1 MARRRRGS
9 LPPGKITGCSRAAGG
24 TGRRARLRGVWGNP
38 SGFESRVAHHWLYS
52 SVYTMRGPHTYHVT
66 ESKELDPATQFKQ
79 LYDQEYL
86 SVYRSIRAVVLD
98 PAAAEDLTQETF
110 VRAYRARHRYTPT
123 APPGAWLRRIGIN
136 LAISHLRRQK
146 LARFLPAR
154 LYMAPDRRDYDRA
167 EARDV
172 VGKAM
177 AVLSPKLRAAVVLHY
192 YDGLTREEIAAV
204 LGVPAGTVA
213 SRIAKAVAIMRKTMG
228 SDQELDTTR
237 SSSEGALRGR

>member
-1 MARRRRGS
+1 MTE
-9 LPPGKITGCSRAAGG
+9 GKEHAPATQ
-24 TGRRARLRGVWGNP
+24 
-38 SGFESRVAHHWLYS
+38 
-52 SVYTMRGPHTYHVT
+52 
-66 ESKELDPATQFKQ
+66 LDPATQFKQ

-86 SVYRSIRAVVLD
+86 SVYRSIRGVVLD
-98 PAAAEDLTQETF
+98 AAEAEDLTQETF
-110 VRAYRARHRYTPT
+110 VRAYRARQRYTPT

-154 LYMAPDRRDYDRA
+154 LYLAPDRRDYDRA

-177 AVLSPKLRAAVVLHY
+177 AALSPKLRATVVLHY
-192 YDGLTREEIAAV
+192 YEGLTREEIASV

-228 SDQELDTTR
+228 SDQELDTRR
-237 SSSEGALRGR
+237 SRGEGALRGR

>member
-1 MARRRRGS
+1 M
-9 LPPGKITGCSRAAGG
+9 PDPT
-24 TGRRARLRGVWGNP
+24 
-38 SGFESRVAHHWLYS
+38 
-52 SVYTMRGPHTYHVT
+52 
-66 ESKELDPATQFKQ
+66 ELDPKTQFRE
-79 LYDQEYL
+79 LYDKEYV
-86 SVYRSIRAVVLD
+86 SVYRAIRGVVLD
-98 PAAAEDLTQETF
+98 SAAAEDLTQETF

-154 LYMAPDRRDYDRA
+154 LYVAPDRRDYDRA

-172 VGKAM
+172 VTKAL
-177 AVLSPKLRAAVVLHY
+177 AELSPKLRAAIVLHY
-192 YDGLTREEIAAV
+192 YEGLTREEIADV

-213 SRIAKAVAIMRKTMG
+213 SRIAKAVAIMRRTMG
-228 SDQELDTTR
+228 SDQQKDSTR

>member
-1 MARRRRGS
+1 MEAKPKR
-9 LPPGKITGCSRAAGG
+9 PRAQAIK
-24 TGRRARLRGVWGNP
+24 L
-38 SGFESRVAHHWLYS
+38 SG
-52 SVYTMRGPHTYHVT
+52 VT
-66 ESKELDPATQFKQ
+66 EGAQLDPKTEFRQ
-79 LYDQEYL
+79 LYDQEFH

-98 PAAAEDLTQETF
+98 TAAAEDLTQETF

-154 LYMAPDRRDYDRA
+154 LYVAPDRRDYDRA

-172 VGKAM
+172 VEKALTQ
-177 AVLSPKLRAAVVLHY
+177 LSPKLRAAVVLHY
-192 YDGLTREEIAAV
+192 YEGLTREEIADV

-213 SRIAKAVAIMRKTMG
+213 SRIAKAVAIMRKTMA
-228 SDQELDTTR
+228 SDQQRETER
-237 SSSEGALRGR
+237 STSEGALRGR

>member
-1 MARRRRGS
+1 
-9 LPPGKITGCSRAAGG
+9 
-24 TGRRARLRGVWGNP
+24 
-38 SGFESRVAHHWLYS
+38 
-52 SVYTMRGPHTYHVT
+52 VT
-66 ESKELDPATQFKQ
+66 ETRELDPATEFRQ

-86 SVYRSIRAVVLD
+86 PVYRSIRAVVLES
-98 PAAAEDLTQETF
+98 AAAEDLTQETF

-177 AVLSPKLRAAVVLHY
+177 TALSPKLRAAVVLHY
-192 YDGLTREEIAAV
+192 YDGLTREEIASV

-213 SRIAKAVAIMRKTMG
+213 SRIAKAVAIMRKTIG
-228 SDQELDTTR
+228 NDQDLDTTR
-237 SSSEGALRGR
+237 SRSEGALRGR

>member
-1 MARRRRGS
+1 M
-9 LPPGKITGCSRAAGG
+9 L
-24 TGRRARLRGVWGNP
+24 GRDR
-38 SGFESRVAHHWLYS
+38 E
-52 SVYTMRGPHTYHVT
+52 PHTYPVT
-66 ESKELDPATQFKQ
+66 DSRELDPATEFRQ

-86 SVYRSIRAVVLD
+86 SVYRSIRAVVMES
-98 PAAAEDLTQETF
+98 AAAEDLTQETF

-177 AVLSPKLRAAVVLHY
+177 ASLSPKLRAAVVLHY

-213 SRIAKAVAIMRKTMG
+213 SRIAKAVAIMRKTIG
-228 SDQELDTTR
+228 NDQDLDTTR
-237 SSSEGALRGR
+237 SRSEGALRGR

>member
-1 MARRRRGS
+1 MEAKPKR
-9 LPPGKITGCSRAAGG
+9 PRAQAIK
-24 TGRRARLRGVWGNP
+24 L
-38 SGFESRVAHHWLYS
+38 SRV
-52 SVYTMRGPHTYHVT
+52 T
-66 ESKELDPATQFKQ
+66 EGAQLDPKTEFRQ
-79 LYDQEYL
+79 LYDQEFH

-98 PAAAEDLTQETF
+98 TAAAEDLTQETF

-154 LYMAPDRRDYDRA
+154 LYVAPDRRDYDRA

-172 VGKAM
+172 VEKALTQ
-177 AVLSPKLRAAVVLHY
+177 LSPKLRAAVVLHY
-192 YDGLTREEIAAV
+192 YEGLTREEIADV

-213 SRIAKAVAIMRKTMG
+213 SRIAKAVAIMRKTMA
-228 SDQELDTTR
+228 SDQQRETER
-237 SSSEGALRGR
+237 STSEGALRGR

>member
-1 MARRRRGS
+1 MRVRVPGR
-9 LPPGKITGCSRAAGG
+9 PPITRHVLKH
-24 TGRRARLRGVWGNP
+24 T
-38 SGFESRVAHHWLYS
+38 
-52 SVYTMRGPHTYHVT
+52 SVHALAITLICVT
-66 ESKELDPATQFKQ
+66 EDGRELDPATEFRQ
-79 LYDQEYL
+79 LYDQQYL
-86 SVYRSIRAVVLD
+86 SVYRSIRGVVLE

-177 AVLSPKLRAAVVLHY
+177 TALSPKLRAAVVLHY

-204 LGVPAGTVA
+204 VVVPAGTVA
-213 SRIAKAVAIMRKTMG
+213 SRIAKAVAIMRKTIG

>member
-1 MARRRRGS
+1 M
-9 LPPGKITGCSRAAGG
+9 TDSR
-24 TGRRARLRGVWGNP
+24 
-38 SGFESRVAHHWLYS
+38 
-52 SVYTMRGPHTYHVT
+52 
-66 ESKELDPATQFKQ
+66 ELNPATEFKQ

-86 SVYRSIRAVVLD
+86 SVYRSIRAVVMD
-98 PAAAEDLTQETF
+98 SAAAEDLTQETF

-136 LAISHLRRQK
+136 LAISYLRRQK

-192 YDGLTREEIAAV
+192 YEGLTREEIASV

-228 SDQELDTTR
+228 NDQELDTTR
-237 SSSEGALRGR
+237 SSSEGAQRGR

>member
-1 MARRRRGS
+1 MQTS
-9 LPPGKITGCSRAAGG
+9 P
-24 TGRRARLRGVWGNP
+24 
-38 SGFESRVAHHWLYS
+38 
-52 SVYTMRGPHTYHVT
+52 VT
-66 ESKELDPATQFKQ
+66 DNERELDPATQFKQ

-86 SVYRSIRAVVLD
+86 SVFRSIRAVVLD
-98 PAAAEDLTQETF
+98 SAAAEDLTQETF

-154 LYMAPDRRDYDRA
+154 LYTPPDRRDYDRA
-167 EARDV
+167 EARNV

-177 AVLSPKLRAAVVLHY
+177 EALSPKLRAAVVLHY
-192 YDGLTREEIAAV
+192 YEGLTREEIAEV

-213 SRIAKAVAIMRKTMG
+213 SRIAKAVAIMRKAMG
-228 SDQELDTTR
+228 SDQEFATAR